1 MTLCILV
8 IGGGSER
15 EIDNTVFIYKL
26 NGNVSLILHGM
37 KRLNQDMGLYAW

>member
-8 IGGGSER
+8 IGGGSDM
-15 EIDNTVFIYKL
+15 DNDNAVFIYNL
-26 NGNVSLILHGM
+26 SGNTSLILHVM